1 MELYWIWLAAGVL
14 MILLELVVPGF
25 VICFFGISAL
35 VAGAVDFFFPAFSL
49 IGQLLLF
56 ALGGAALA
64 LSCRKLAPGIF
75 AGKESCKAED
85 IDGDDIVGAICICRE
100 NINGTIAGKVE
111 FRGSLWNAQADGEI
125 AAGEYCVVEERN
137 NLTLKVRRKQ

>member
-14 MILLELVVPGF
+14 MILLELVMPGF

-35 VAGAVDFFFPAFSL
+35 IAGIVDFLFPSFPL

-75 AGKESCKAED
+75 SGKETRQTED
-85 IDGDDIVGAICICRE
+85 IDGDDILGTVCVCRE
-100 NINGTIAGKVE
+100 DINGAVAGKVE
-111 FRGSLWNAQADGEI
+111 FRGSLWNAVSSDTI
-125 AAGEYCVVEERN
+125 PAGSRCIIKSRT
-137 NLTLKVRRKQ
+137 NLTLEVTKL

>member
-14 MILLELVVPGF
+14 MILLELVIPGF

-35 VAGAVDFFFPAFSL
+35 IAGIVDFLFPSFPL

-75 AGKESCKAED
+75 SGKETRQTED
-85 IDGDDIVGAICICRE
+85 IDGDDILGTVCVCRE
-100 NINGTIAGKVE
+100 DINGAVAGKVE
-111 FRGSLWNAQADGEI
+111 FRGSLWSAVADGEI
-125 AAGEYCVVEERN
+125 SAGEYCIVEERN
-137 NLTLKVRRKQ
+137 NLTLKVRRK